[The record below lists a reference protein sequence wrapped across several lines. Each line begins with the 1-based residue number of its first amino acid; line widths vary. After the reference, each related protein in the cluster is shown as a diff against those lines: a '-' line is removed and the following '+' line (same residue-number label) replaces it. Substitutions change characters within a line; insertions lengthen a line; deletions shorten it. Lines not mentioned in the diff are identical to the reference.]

1 MNVSLIAVDRLR
13 EPYLRDGCAL
23 YIKRLGP
30 LLPVRTIDIRPSTQ
44 VEESS
49 ALLKQIPAE
58 STVWTLDRGGAEL
71 SSEQLASH
79 LQTVERSGVRH
90 LALVIGGA
98 DGLGAPILA
107 RADLVWSLSPLTFLH
122 EMARLLVLEQL
133 YRAVKINR
141 GEPYH
146 R

>member
-1 MNVSLIAVDRLR
+1 MNVSIVAVDRLR
-13 EPYLRDGCAL
+13 ESYVRDGCGL

-30 LLPVRTIDIRPSTQ
+30 LLPVRTVDVRASTQ
-44 VEESS
+44 SEESS
-49 ALLKQIPAE
+49 ALLKQLPADA
-58 STVWTLDRGGAEL
+58 TVWALDRTGTEL
-71 SSEQLASH
+71 TSEQLASR
-79 LQTVERSGVRH
+79 LQSGERSGARH
-90 LALVIGGA
+90 LALIIGGA
-98 DGLGAPILA
+98 DGLGSEVMA
-107 RADLVWSLSPLTFLH
+107 RSHFVWSLSPLTFLH

>member
-13 EPYLRDGCAL
+13 ESYLREGCAM
-23 YIKRLGP
+23 YVKRLGP
-30 LLPVRTIDIRPSTQ
+30 MLPVRTFEVRPSTQ
-44 VEESS
+44 GEESS
-49 ALLKQIPAE
+49 ALLKQIPADA
-58 STVWTLDRGGAEL
+58 TVWALDRGGTEL
-71 SSEQLASH
+71 ASEQLAGR
-79 LQTVERSGVRH
+79 LQAVERSGVRH

-98 DGLGAPILA
+98 DGLGADILA

-122 EMARLLVLEQL
+122 EMSRLIVLEQL

>member
-1 MNVSLIAVDRLR
+1 MNVTIVAVDRLR
-13 EPYLRDGCAL
+13 ESYLRDGCAL
-23 YIKRLGP
+23 YIKRLEP
-30 LLPVRTIDIRPSTQ
+30 MLPVRTADVRPSTQ
-44 VEESS
+44 SEEST
-49 ALLKQIPAE
+49 ALLRQIPAE
-58 STVWTLDRGGAEL
+58 STIWALDRTGTGL
-71 SSEQLASH
+71 SSEQLASR
-79 LQTVERSGVRH
+79 LQSVERSGSRH

-98 DGLGAPILA
+98 EGLGSEVMS
-107 RADLVWSLSPLTFLH
+107 RADFVWSLSPLTFLH